1 LELFSPLAQALQR
14 LGVARVAQAEFC
26 MRLPI
31 LILMGVA
38 TFASAAGCDRAKSPE
53 AAANDIAAAKQ
64 AAVQEVT
71 DAHRAAAEDID
82 GASKELQ
89 DKSTALAES
98 NTKAAYDIALARAD
112 GDHNVAIQQC
122 MTREGGSQ
130 TLCKDRAD
138 ADYDAAK
145 ASAQAAR
152 AAQQQ

>member
-1 LELFSPLAQALQR
+1 
-14 LGVARVAQAEFC
+14 

-31 LILMGVA
+31 LILIAAAALAPA
-38 TFASAAGCDRAKSPE
+38 TGCDHAKSPE

-64 AAVQEVT
+64 AAAQEVA
-71 DAHRAAAEDID
+71 DAHRAAAKDIN

-98 NTKAAYDIALARAD
+98 NSKAAYDIALARAD
-112 GDHNVAIQQC
+112 GDHKVAIQQC
-122 MTREGGSQ
+122 MTHEGGSQ
-130 TLCKDRAD
+130 KLCKDGAD

-145 ASAQAAR
+145 ANAQAAR